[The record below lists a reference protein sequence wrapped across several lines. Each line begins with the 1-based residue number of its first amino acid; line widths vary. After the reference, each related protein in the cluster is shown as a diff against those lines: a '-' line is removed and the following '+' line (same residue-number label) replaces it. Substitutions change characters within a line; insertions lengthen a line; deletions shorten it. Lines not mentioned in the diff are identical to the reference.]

1 MLSFNLTLNEFMPRE
16 KAGTAEDQKFSEAA
30 ASRLQHNHGILAFY
44 LQKTNPERFNE
55 IFGKEPLKG
64 CSDLV
69 QIVKARC
76 NRLNLFKSGIRTAHA
91 HGSNNSKRCWIHH
104 AFLLQFVHPRIH
116 NYIQEAEMK
125 DLICDDG
132 NLDDFISF
140 AQQQKEG
147 SDEFSKVAVW
157 KGSSNIGNRGSAALA
172 EKATE
177 DKSVV
182 TLTCCDDV
190 VGSGVPRK
198 KASGGES
205 EVASMGTSKI
215 FTADAAAIATHVTA
229 RITASN
235 PAIAAATKFS
245 VNNIDKDV
253 DAADCLFDMEEDDNY
268 HPLNT
273 AVSTAMTRTMEEIE
287 IIPSVDNRLAPQ
299 DSGLQHFTS
308 KLKKDIGYYFTLKP
322 TDPVLCNEYVTDIF
336 KSLYA
341 AEVSTNELS
350 KIIVPIDRS
359 HASSSFVVD

>member
-1 MLSFNLTLNEFMPRE
+1 MVCASAVILALDNPAFLVANENPFRGLPGFVSSGNPLSLPTAYPFLPRFLHLT
-16 KAGTAEDQKFSEAA
+16 KATKATSETA
-30 ASRLQHNHGILAFY
+30 ASIL
-44 LQKTNPERFNE
+44 ER
-55 IFGKEPLKG
+55 
-64 CSDLV
+64 
-69 QIVKARC
+69 
-76 NRLNLFKSGIRTAHA
+76 
-91 HGSNNSKRCWIHH
+91 
-104 AFLLQFVHPRIH
+104 
-116 NYIQEAEMK
+116 
-125 DLICDDG
+125 
-132 NLDDFISF
+132 LDDFISF

-205 EVASMGTSKI
+205 EVASMGMSKI